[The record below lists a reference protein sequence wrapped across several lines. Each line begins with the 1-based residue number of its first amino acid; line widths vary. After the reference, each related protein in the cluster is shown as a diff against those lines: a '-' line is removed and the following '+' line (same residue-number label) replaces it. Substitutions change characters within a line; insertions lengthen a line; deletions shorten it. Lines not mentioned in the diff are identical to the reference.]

1 MQLGQCMQ
9 RCRRYADFTNQER
22 VLQIRLIMPP
32 HYDVEVLRDI
42 KRSRQGHN
50 RLIYFGFFIVFVFNC
65 VFIYV
70 MLFSRIWHIKCSLI
84 PFK

>member
-1 MQLGQCMQ
+1 LANACSAVGDTPILQIKS
-9 RCRRYADFTNQER
+9 AF
-22 VLQIRLIMPP
+22 LQIRLIMPP

-42 KRSRQGHN
+42 KRSRQGRN
-50 RLIYFGFFIVFVFNC
+50 RGIYFRVFIVFVFNC

-84 PFK
+84 QFK